1 MTTTEQP
8 GPVRNW
14 WSSERPADLV
24 TVEDPPVREIFS
36 PIISVDDH
44 LLEPPGIFR
53 PRVPSRLRDRAPE
66 IVLDDD
72 GLPHWDVEGARIPV
86 ELSTGMAS
94 FPRRFWRHAMAP
106 IRYEEFRRG
115 TWDPRARLADMDGD
129 GVWASLPFP
138 STIWGFAGR
147 TFALMKD
154 QELGLACVRAYN
166 DWLLEEWVGV
176 RPDRFIACQ
185 IPWMNDAEI
194 TAQMV
199 RENAPRGFRAISFS
213 ENPEKL
219 GRPSLYSGYWDPVFA
234 ACEETDTVVNLHV
247 GSSSHVTRPSTESPS
262 EVIVA
267 LFPLNGMMA
276 ATDWIFARIPLRF
289 PNLKIVLSEAGV
301 SWVPMLQERLRR
313 VERQAESSSVW
324 TLADPTP
331 AEVLARNFWFTSLE
345 DPSAFRQLDTIGADR
360 IMVETDYPHSDAT
373 WPDTQRGLRTMLAG
387 LPAPTVQALAFGTAA
402 ALYRHPPPPPDFG
415 PAPASRTHG

>member
-1 MTTTEQP
+1 MAIAQSP
-8 GPVRNW
+8 APVRNW
-14 WSSERPADLV
+14 WSSERPADLE
-24 TVEDPPVREIFS
+24 TVPDPPPREIFT

-44 LLEPPGIFR
+44 LLEPPGVFR
-53 PRVPSRLRDRAPE
+53 PRVPARMRERAPE

-72 GLPHWDVEGARIPV
+72 ALPHWQFEGTRIPV

-94 FPRRFWRHAMAP
+94 FPRRFWRHAMAT

-115 TWDPRARLADMDGD
+115 TWDVHARLADMDGD

-147 TFALMKD
+147 TFAQMTD
-154 QELGLACVRAYN
+154 PELGLACVRAYN
-166 DWLLEEWVGV
+166 DWLLEEWVGAC
-176 RPDRFIACQ
+176 PERFIACQ
-185 IPWMNDAEI
+185 VPWMLDAET
-194 TAQMV
+194 TASMV
-199 RENAPRGFRAISFS
+199 RENADRGFRAISFS
-213 ENPEKL
+213 ENPQRL
-219 GRPSLYSGYWDPVFA
+219 GLPSLYSGYWDPVFA
-234 ACEETDTVVNLHV
+234 ACEETDTVINLHV
-247 GSSSHVTRPSTESPS
+247 GSSSHVTRPSEESPS

-289 PNLKIVLSEAGV
+289 PALKIVLSEAGV
-301 SWVPMLQERLRR
+301 SWVPMLLERLRR

-331 AEVLARNFWFTSLE
+331 AEVLLRNFWFTSLE
-345 DPSAFRQLDTIGADR
+345 DPSAFRQLDTIGVDK

-373 WPDTQRGLRTMLAG
+373 WPDTQRGLRTQLAD
-387 LPAPTVQALAFGTAA
+387 LPGDTVRALAYGTAA
-402 ALYRHPPPPPDFG
+402 QLYRHPAPPPDFG
-415 PAPASRTHG
+415 TRTISERS